1 MLEGFRL
8 EGCAL
13 YTPVLMYLRES
24 KSALRSSGTVV
35 QCEDPGVKVRRKLLT
50 VGRQGLIT
58 RGQLYGLWYC
68 QGFLMISEGCG
79 GLKSKIVGNRWRGYW
94 EGLKRQMR
102 PLDSLKSRNQNIE
115 SWKKIGIGI
124 IKAEV

>member
-8 EGCAL
+8 EGYAL

-35 QCEDPGVKVRRKLLT
+35 QREDQGVKVCRKLLT
-50 VGRQGLIT
+50 VGRQGLIS

-68 QGFLMISEGCG
+68 QGFDDFR
-79 GLKSKIVGNRWRGYW
+79 GLRGF
-94 EGLKRQMR
+94 EVEDRGESLAGLLGR
-102 PLDSLKSRNQNIE
+102 
-115 SWKKIGIGI
+115 
-124 IKAEV
+124 AETSDETVKQFNS